1 MAGLISLMPRRG
13 VVYVRQPVKRQLA
26 VALESFRS
34 RTAIDFLVGFGP
46 GVGAHGIDQARPAA
60 ALLEGGVNKSP
71 EHPLL
76 EGLMKIPHLP
86 QLVFAEPLLG
96 FFRKGAYRFRLRVPR
111 VL

>member
-46 GVGAHGIDQARPAA
+46 GVSAHGIDQATPAA
-60 ALLEGGVNKSP
+60 DLLEGGVNKSA
-71 EHPLL
+71 EHPVL
-76 EGLMKIPHLP
+76 ERLMKIPHLP
-86 QLVFAEPLLG
+86 QLFFDVALLD
-96 FFRKGAYRFRLRVPR
+96 FFRKGA
-111 VL
+111 